1 MKVSTEYADKV
12 CAEVTA
18 GTCAADDTFANTY
31 DEHTSLSHRNGIGLQ
46 LKVGDMH
53 NMGRPAV
60 RKT

>member
-18 GTCAADDTFANTY
+18 GTCAADDTFANTC
-31 DEHTSLSHRNGIGLQ
+31 DEHTPLPRRIGIGLQ
-46 LKVGDMH
+46 LKVGDTH

-60 RKT
+60 KKT